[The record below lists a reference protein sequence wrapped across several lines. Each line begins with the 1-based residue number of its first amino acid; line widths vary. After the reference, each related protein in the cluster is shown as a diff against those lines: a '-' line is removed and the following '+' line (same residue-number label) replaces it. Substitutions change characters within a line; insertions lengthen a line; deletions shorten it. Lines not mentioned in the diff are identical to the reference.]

1 MKNTEHQHTFNFRWL
16 INQLRQPFPNLME
29 RRYNWLVIIGVSLFI
44 AIFLWFFRP
53 FGLNN
58 ATIDNINLFILGYG
72 GVTFGVLTLFIM
84 IIPAIY
90 PTAFSNKKWTVGKH
104 IIWVTLILL
113 GIGSGNYAYTYIFI
127 DSVQW
132 HWKIFFFFQLNT
144 VIIGVIPV
152 AIVTLIDVNHK
163 LKKNLATATNLNQE
177 IDQKSTEETKTPV
190 TIQFSGKNKN
200 ETLRIEQERIY
211 YICSEGNYV
220 QIFYKDQSDIHQK
233 MLRNTLQNISQQ
245 LPNTETIV
253 QCHRA
258 YLVNINKI
266 INAEGNAQ
274 GFKLQLKDI
283 DEKIPVSRKYVPSL
297 RESLSL

>member
-1 MKNTEHQHTFNFRWL
+1 MKNKERQQNINFKWL
-16 INQLRQPFPNLME
+16 INQMRQPFPNLME
-29 RRYNWLVIIGVSLFI
+29 RRYNWQIIISVSLFI

-84 IIPAIY
+84 IIPSIH
-90 PTAFSNKKWTVGKH
+90 PVAFSNKKWTVGKH

-113 GIGSGNYAYTYIFI
+113 GIGAGNYAYTYAFI

-144 VIIGVIPV
+144 VIMGIIPV

-163 LKKNLATATNLNQE
+163 LKKNLATARNLNQE
-177 IDQKSTEETKTPV
+177 IGQKSTENTKAPK
-190 TIQFSGKNKN
+190 TITLSGKNKN
-200 ETLRIEQERIY
+200 ETLTLEQSRIY

-220 QIFYKDQSDIHQK
+220 QIFYTDQSAIHQK
-233 MLRNTLQNISQQ
+233 MLRNTLQNIRQQ

-258 YLVNINKI
+258 YLVNIDKI

-274 GFKLQLKDI
+274 GFRLHLKDI
-283 DEKIPVSRKYVPSL
+283 DVKIPVSRKYVPSL